1 MLLNE
6 LKEMHTTQE
15 KLQTELTLLKQ
26 NSASQLNNTMSAFI
40 SNTSS
45 FGGHKYLLSK
55 PTLRDITKS
64 ESLCQLFGGYLVE
77 IDNQAEYDF
86 VWNFAVVNNSVIYL
100 TLGATDLDTEGDW
113 RFIHS
118 KRPVVFHKVG
128 DGLTG
133 GVGNNCME
141 IWKQY
146 NGYVDEPCFGA
157 DHSGHVEGR
166 FLCEI
171 D

>member
-1 MLLNE
+1 
-6 LKEMHTTQE
+6 
-15 KLQTELTLLKQ
+15 
-26 NSASQLNNTMSAFI
+26 MSSLIAT
-40 SNTSS
+40 SSS

-64 ESLCQLFGGYLVE
+64 ASLCRLFGGYLVE

-86 VWNFAVVNNSVIYL
+86 VWDFAIVKNNILYL

-118 KRPVVFHKVG
+118 NRPVVFKKHG

-133 GVGNNCME
+133 GSTSNCME
-141 IWKQY
+141 MWKEF

-157 DHSGHVEGR
+157 NNRKRAEGV